1 MSPPPTAAPT
11 PPSPRVH
18 LIILATLSLLLA
30 QTPRPAAPT
39 PARAPTTRLYHSPVP
54 ATPPRAN
61 PSFLLPA
68 MKPKRRSGDQPQH
81 PEAAESQNDA
91 SSSVAGSKK
100 IKKSKAQGKVHGGLG
115 VKLVNLDAGNKDMLL
130 SRVGE

>member
-1 MSPPPTAAPT
+1 
-11 PPSPRVH
+11 
-18 LIILATLSLLLA
+18 
-30 QTPRPAAPT
+30 
-39 PARAPTTRLYHSPVP
+39 
-54 ATPPRAN
+54 
-61 PSFLLPA
+61 

-130 SRVGE
+130 SRAKKHSGTMARPMHSGRLFAMKAFVLCSLYKGLVPNSVKVVSSIAIAFVTYEAM